1 MFSKISRHYLI
12 PYHIAKSGKFGKNG
26 TKLHIYMDHVFVAQ
40 HVKRY
45 IMRENNKKLTIN
57 TDKICALFFQ
67 WNSMSSMSNEYSL
80 TIGQT
85 RL

>member
-12 PYHIAKSGKFGKNG
+12 PHHIAKSGKFGKNG

-45 IMRENNKKLTIN
+45 IMRENKKLTIN
-57 TDKICALFFQ
+57 IDKICAFFPVEL
-67 WNSMSSMSNEYSL
+67 NVKYVK
-80 TIGQT
+80 
-85 RL
+85 

>member
-12 PYHIAKSGKFGKNG
+12 PHHIAKSGKFGKNG

-45 IMRENNKKLTIN
+45 IMRENNKKLTSN
-57 TDKICALFFQ
+57 TDQICALFFQ